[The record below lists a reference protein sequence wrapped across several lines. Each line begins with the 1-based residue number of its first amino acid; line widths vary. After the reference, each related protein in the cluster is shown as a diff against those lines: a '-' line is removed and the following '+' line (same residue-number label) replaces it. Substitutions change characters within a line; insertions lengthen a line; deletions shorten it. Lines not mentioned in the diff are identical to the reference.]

1 MTEIPDRRIWVEGS
15 PGVFRCRNCGDW
27 YNSHRVDCPLVRE
40 ETHVSKDVTDIPY
53 SEPQPG
59 DINYDRE
66 AEARKLMLAS
76 LKGLMKIC
84 GEIAEEH
91 GFHVNKDNPDRLLML
106 MVGELSEAHE
116 DLRNGRDVHEVYYE
130 DKPDGSKKPCG
141 FGVEL
146 ADCIIRIMDAA
157 AQLEID
163 LPSMILEKME
173 YNRSRPYLHGR
184 KF

>member
-1 MTEIPDRRIWVEGS
+1 MT
-15 PGVFRCRNCGDW
+15 
-27 YNSHRVDCPLVRE
+27 
-40 ETHVSKDVTDIPY
+40 KDASDIPY
-53 SEPQPG
+53 SEPEDVKTMIEEYMKKPWTPDMMLRVSLQYLQKECG
-59 DINYDRE
+59 DT
-66 AEARKLMLAS
+66 AR
-76 LKGLMKIC
+76 
-84 GEIAEEH
+84 EH

-130 DKPDGSKKPCG
+130 DKPDGTKKPCG

-163 LPSMILEKME
+163 LPSMIIEKME